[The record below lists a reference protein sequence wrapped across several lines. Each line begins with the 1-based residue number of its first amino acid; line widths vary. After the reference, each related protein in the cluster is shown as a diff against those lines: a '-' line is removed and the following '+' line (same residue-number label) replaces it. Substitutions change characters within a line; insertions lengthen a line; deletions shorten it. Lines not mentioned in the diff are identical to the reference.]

1 MHPEVKVSVSVA
13 PYFMQ
18 CLFHGSEVEVC
29 TAYITVDG
37 KDCFVRL
44 FFETEH
50 CFGIGETMLL
60 PFVRYSKHNRRY
72 ISILR
77 HYNGNAIIYAS
88 AFANLPKSPIM
99 AKDSEKKVARILY
112 VEQGKT
118 AKEIS
123 ALINVSEV
131 TISKW
136 VNGSAWKTE
145 RTARNVSTTSRIANI
160 RDIIN
165 SLSETR
171 IEQIRHL
178 KEAEANADA
187 KECDELRNQIAQTD
201 DAVSKWNKTLMTLD
215 KENSISLSTYIQ
227 VMQQIFAAMQQFDAK
242 MFLSTV
248 DFQDV
253 HLNDISTRFK

>member
-1 MHPEVKVSVSVA
+1 M
-13 PYFMQ
+13 
-18 CLFHGSEVEVC
+18 
-29 TAYITVDG
+29 
-37 KDCFVRL
+37 
-44 FFETEH
+44 
-50 CFGIGETMLL
+50 
-60 PFVRYSKHNRRY
+60 
-72 ISILR
+72 
-77 HYNGNAIIYAS
+77 
-88 AFANLPKSPIM
+88 PKSLIM

-136 VNGSAWKTE
+136 VNDSGWKTE

-187 KECDELRNQIAQTD
+187 KECEELRHQIAQTD